1 MINLPYRIYTGRK
14 EIIMY
19 EPKWKLGEDMYEDDT
34 IFNQITFNDI
44 ILALHCGERVIDKK
58 AVKRVAKEILEERMT
73 DFENILANNI
83 SKK

>member
-1 MINLPYRIYTGRK
+1 
-14 EIIMY
+14 MY

-83 SKK
+83 NEIITEAKKGRN

>member
-1 MINLPYRIYTGRK
+1 
-14 EIIMY
+14 MY
-19 EPKWKLGEDMYEDDT
+19 EPKWKLGEDMYEDDA

-58 AVKRVAKEILEERMT
+58 AVKRVSKEILEERMT

-83 SKK
+83 NEIITEAKKGRN